1 MSTTK
6 KIVEALKRKTAEVVS
21 DKKFAKAMTTYV
33 QEERRELLSVTLFD
47 GKSYFSASPKVAKLM
62 EDNPEVMKKLVEIFE
77 ETLVVD
83 NVEEEKPEIKENQKT
98 LLPPLFAPFQDKSR
112 GWNRETVSEQVTL
125 YFNIL
130 GYGYGGDKSLVTTK
144 FKSSNKPAWFPS
156 SVNFEEYIHP
166 SHAKLKDNEDV
177 IECLLTHF
185 GLDPRKHAK
194 KGKIVQTK
202 RASLNSSVMK
212 DPVVIGAGL
221 EKVIDNDDV
230 DFETFV
236 SAMPNIPAGSANLK
250 RKSLEGV
257 GKQAKKKAD
266 QNTMVKVV
274 PNPEEKSDYEKIREQ
289 NIKERKEAEKN
300 AGILE

>member
-1 MSTTK
+1 
-6 KIVEALKRKTAEVVS
+6 
-21 DKKFAKAMTTYV
+21 
-33 QEERRELLSVTLFD
+33 
-47 GKSYFSASPKVAKLM
+47 
-62 EDNPEVMKKLVEIFE
+62 
-77 ETLVVD
+77 
-83 NVEEEKPEIKENQKT
+83 
-98 LLPPLFAPFQDKSR
+98 
-112 GWNRETVSEQVTL
+112 
-125 YFNIL
+125 
-130 GYGYGGDKSLVTTK
+130 
-144 FKSSNKPAWFPS
+144 
-156 SVNFEEYIHP
+156 
-166 SHAKLKDNEDV
+166 
-177 IECLLTHF
+177 
-185 GLDPRKHAK
+185 
-194 KGKIVQTK
+194 
-202 RASLNSSVMK
+202 MK

-250 RKSLEGV
+250 RKSLGV